1 MALALFSLVFRM
13 TFLAPRSPI
22 RPYLQ
27 DWEPQVRR
35 SKGHS
40 LDGIKCD
47 VASFQFSLCNHIR

>member
-27 DWEPQVRR
+27 DWEPQVRH

-47 VASFQFSLCNHIR
+47 IASFQFSF